1 MNKRFNLLNVTA
13 LVKSILEQDQR
24 ARNSDS
30 FLYLRVLKHIETEQ
44 REKLNGVTVFDFLL
58 NLQGKVYPC
67 FESVRRARQK
77 IQREYP
83 ELSASEEVQAYR
95 AENEALY
102 HEYARS
108 EI

>member
-1 MNKRFNLLNVTA
+1 MTKRFNLVNVTA

-30 FLYLRVLKHIETEQ
+30 FLYLRVLKHIESEQ
-44 REKLNGVTVFDFLL
+44 REKLSGVTVFDFLL

-83 ELSASEEVQAYR
+83 ELAASEEVQSYR
-95 AENEALY
+95 AENEAMY
-102 HEYARS
+102 HEYAGS

>member
-1 MNKRFNLLNVTA
+1 MGRYTLVNVTEI
-13 LVKSILEQDQR
+13 VKDILQKDQR
-24 ARNSDS
+24 TRNSDS
-30 FLYLRVLKHIETEQ
+30 LLYLRVLKHIETEQ

-77 IQREYP
+77 VQRRYP
-83 ELSASEEVQAYR
+83 ELAACDEVKAYR
-95 AENEALY
+95 AENEDAFR
-102 HEYARS
+102 EYARS

>member
-1 MNKRFNLLNVTA
+1 MAKRYSLVNVTE
-13 LVKSILEQDQR
+13 LVKTILEADQR

-30 FLYLRVLKHIETEQ
+30 FLYLRVLKHIESEQ
-44 REKLNGVTVFDFLL
+44 GEKLNSVTVFDFLL
-58 NLQGKVYPC
+58 NMQGKVYPC

-83 ELSASEEVQAYR
+83 ELAASDDVKAYR
-95 AENEALY
+95 AENEVGFR
-102 HEYARS
+102 EYARS

>member
-1 MNKRFNLLNVTA
+1 MGKRFNLVNVTG
-13 LVKSILEQDQR
+13 LVKSILEQEQR

-30 FLYLRVLKHIETEQ
+30 FLYLRVLKHIESEQ
-44 REKLNGVTVFDFLL
+44 REKLCGVTVFDFLL

-83 ELSASEEVQAYR
+83 ELAASEEVQAYR
-95 AENEALY
+95 AENEA
-102 HEYARS
+102 EVRAYARS

>member
-1 MNKRFNLLNVTA
+1 MSRRYSVVNVTA

-30 FLYLRVLKHIETEQ
+30 FLYLRVLKHIESEQ

-58 NLQGKVYPC
+58 NLQGRVYPC
-67 FESVRRARQK
+67 FESVRRSRQK

-83 ELSASEEVQAYR
+83 ELAASEEVQAYR
-95 AENEALY
+95 DENEAMY

-108 EI
+108 EV

>member
-1 MNKRFNLLNVTA
+1 MSKRYSLVNVTE
-13 LVKSILEQDQR
+13 LVKSILEVDQK

-30 FLYLRVLKHIETEQ
+30 FLYLRVLKHIELEQ

-77 IQREYP
+77 VQREYP
-83 ELSASEEVQAYR
+83 ELSASDEVKMFR
-95 AENEALY
+95 AENEVDMRA
-102 HEYARS
+102 YARS

>member
-1 MNKRFNLLNVTA
+1 MRKRFNLVNLTA
-13 LVKSILEQDQR
+13 LVKDILREDQR

-30 FLYLRVLKHIETEQ
+30 LLYLRVLKHIESEQ
-44 REKLNGVTVFDFLL
+44 MEKLASVTVFDFLL

-95 AENEALY
+95 AENEAMY

>member
-1 MNKRFNLLNVTA
+1 MSRKYNIVNISA

-30 FLYLRVLKHIETEQ
+30 FLYLRVLKHIESEQ

-67 FESVRRARQK
+67 FESVRRSRQK

-83 ELSASEEVQAYR
+83 ELAASEEVQAYR
-95 AENEALY
+95 AENEA
-102 HEYARS
+102 EVRAYARS
-108 EI
+108 EV